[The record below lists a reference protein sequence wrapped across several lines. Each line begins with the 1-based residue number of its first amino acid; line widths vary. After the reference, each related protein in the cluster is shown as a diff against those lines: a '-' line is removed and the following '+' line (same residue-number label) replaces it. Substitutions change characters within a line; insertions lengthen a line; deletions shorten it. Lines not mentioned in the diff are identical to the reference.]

1 MSNSDNQLPVIDV
14 QKDLFLVINGVW
26 GELIMNGEKTIETR
40 PGTYDVNILNKM
52 VNHRISLV
60 NWVIDDFVPGPKNIT
75 FDINLRDIEKGVMA
89 DADKKLLYAIDKDE
103 VDKDNKEKYV
113 ENCGYWKILGSA
125 VIREI
130 KRYNTSDDF
139 FGDSDG
145 HRIYKDKT
153 AAQHFIETLDD
164 KKRYETALNNWMSF
178 AGKSILTKNAS
189 QFGIVFSDIE
199 KYEETETESKSK
211 TKKMY
216 PEPQYS
222 TKLQR
227 DVIYPQYHRAFHSTS
242 EYKENNQIQNA
253 GKRRT
258 RKNNKKKRSIRK
270 KRNSKSKGK
279 KTRKQRRR
287 TK

>member
-1 MSNSDNQLPVIDV
+1 MNDSNNQSQVIDV

-26 GELIMNGEKTIETR
+26 GELIMNGKKTIETR
-40 PGTYDVNILNKM
+40 PGNYDVNILNKM

-60 NWVIDDFVPGPKNIT
+60 NWVIDDFIKGPEKIT
-75 FDINLRDIEKGVMA
+75 FDVKKRNIENGVMA
-89 DADKKLLYAIDKDE
+89 DDEKLYAIDKDE
-103 VDKDNKEKYV
+103 VNKDNTEEYV
-113 ENCGYWKILGSA
+113 KNCGYWKILGSA

-145 HRIYKDKT
+145 HRLYKDET

-164 KKRYETALNNWMSF
+164 KTRYNTALNNWMSF
-178 AGKSILTKNAS
+178 AGKSIIKNKNANL
-189 QFGIVFSDIE
+189 FGIVFSDIE
-199 KYEETETESKSK
+199 KYEETETELKSN

-216 PEPQYS
+216 PKQQDS

-227 DVIYPQYHRAFHSTS
+227 DVIYPQYYRAFHSTIK
-242 EYKENNQIQNA
+242 YINENPIQKA

-279 KTRKQRRR
+279 KSRKQRRR